1 MTEDEKKRFEG
12 ALRAVQARARR
23 QQLAHEHVHGH
34 TGKDTET
41 VLMMMNAVK
50 K

>member
-1 MTEDEKKRFEG
+1 MSKDEKKRFEG
-12 ALRAVQARARR
+12 ALRAVQGQARR
-23 QQLAHEHVHGH
+23 AQIAHEHVHGH